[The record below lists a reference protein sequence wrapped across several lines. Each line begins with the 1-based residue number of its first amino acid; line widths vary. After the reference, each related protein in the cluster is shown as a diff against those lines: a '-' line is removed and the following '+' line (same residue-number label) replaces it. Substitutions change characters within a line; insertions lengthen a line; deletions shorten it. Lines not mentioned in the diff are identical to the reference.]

1 MPDIIIPLVLSDGID
16 RELFCSFIADRNDLS
31 KKMMTQRAIDML
43 VRKLTRLEMQGHCP
57 NLLLERSII
66 NGWKDVFPDETTKK
80 ATGFAAL
87 HSSREWADGLR
98 IVK

>member
-1 MPDIIIPLVLSDGID
+1 MSDIIIQLVIPDSID
-16 RELFCSFIADRNDLS
+16 RDLLCSFIEGRNDS
-31 KKMMTQRAIDML
+31 YKKPMTQRAIDMMI
-43 VRKLTRLEMQGHCP
+43 RKLTRLEIQGHCP

-80 ATGFAAL
+80 REGFAESHA
-87 HSSREWADGLR
+87 SRDWADGLR

>member
-1 MPDIIIPLVLSDGID
+1 MGNLISLAIPETID
-16 RELFCSFIADRNDLS
+16 RETLESFVECRASRGHA
-31 KKMMTQRAIDML
+31 MTQRAIDMII
-43 VRKLTRLEMQGHCP
+43 RKLTRLEIQGHCP

-80 ATGFAAL
+80 REGFAES